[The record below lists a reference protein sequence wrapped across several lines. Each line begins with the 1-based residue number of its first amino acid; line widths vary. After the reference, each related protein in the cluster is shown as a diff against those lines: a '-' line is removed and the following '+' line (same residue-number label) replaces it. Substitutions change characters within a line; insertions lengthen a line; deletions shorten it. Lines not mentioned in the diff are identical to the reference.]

1 MKKIYTFLAILSVPT
16 ILLTYSFSGGSPGGK
31 SGSPIDNANC
41 TQCHAGATNPIDGW
55 IASDIPDEGFTAG
68 ETYLI
73 TLNATDEDA
82 ARFGF
87 ELTAESGDSKIGT
100 FTITDAD
107 RTQLKATSN
116 SVTHTFTGTDPIGH
130 DITWSFEWTAPD
142 PSPDEVSF
150 YAAIN
155 AANGNGQN
163 SGDKVYLTSR
173 AHNQFFVG
181 IADNMLKEQ
190 VNVYPN
196 PATSFVNVNMPD
208 NAELRLINITGQE
221 MMYQKNT
228 SGSERIDLSNLAAGV
243 YFVQVIQNSE
253 MATIK
258 LLKN

>member
-1 MKKIYTFLAILSVPT
+1 MKKIYTLLAILSVPI
-16 ILLTYSFSGGSPGGK
+16 ILLTYSFSSGSPGGK

-41 TQCHAGATNPIDGW
+41 TQCHAGATNPIEGW
-55 IASDIPDEGFTAG
+55 IVSDIPDEGFTAG
-68 ETYLI
+68 TTYLI
-73 TLNATDEDA
+73 TLNATDQDA
-82 ARFGF
+82 SRFGF
-87 ELTAESGDSKIGT
+87 ELTSESGDDKVGT

-116 SVTHTFTGTDPIGH
+116 SVTHTFAGTDPVGH

-142 PSPDEVSF
+142 PSPDEMTF

-163 SGDKVYLTSR
+163 SGDKIYLTSR
-173 AHNQFFVG
+173 SYNQFFVG
-181 IADNMLKEQ
+181 IADNKLKEQ

-196 PATSFVNVNMPD
+196 PATSYVNVNLPD
-208 NAELRLINITGQE
+208 HSELRLINITGQE
-221 MMYQKNT
+221 LMHLRNA
-228 SGSERIDLSNLAAGV
+228 SGSERIDLSNLEGGV
-243 YFVQVIQNSE
+243 YFVQVIHKSE